1 MREKLLIIFV
11 GLLLI
16 LTLSVYAEDTFLCGT
31 TDNTKD
37 YSCEKG
43 SRTELSDKGFSCAPA
58 ASCNKKNCCGDV
70 SGIYCCRKLC
80 DIDFGSDGFGC
91 QDGKYEELAAKYGC
105 KSKETRCDKDK
116 FCCGKGLSYC
126 CNIKSEKIV
135 KTSEFLELIKKEYS
149 DFLGINTIHESETY
163 RYKDLQEKSF
173 DFNLKAE
180 ALYSEA
186 IGYKEIALARRDFL
200 GVLSRDDEKEN
211 EAKINTKEDTG
222 SKSGGDSTAKIDE
235 TTQTEKGEDVV
246 VKTKSGNEKSG
257 NEIIKEENIYT
268 NAIII
273 DVDLSI
279 KNLRIY
285 YTKDHWEWC
294 ETNRRNN
301 ECDGD
306 YNVVAKNSP
315 SDEDYINLLKP
326 LIDKNFDDGVD
337 ALLFEF
343 MKSKLKNPGDDFILL
358 APKKLNVY
366 NYDKIEVT
374 ISGDDINLELNGDVV
389 CSKIG
394 KAVYSPSSGVGMG
407 ETPGGALY
415 IRPIVGKNAK
425 KLDNFNN
432 CAIKLIKEYFKK
444 K

>member
-91 QDGKYEELAAKYGC
+91 QDGKYEELAGKYGC

-135 KTSEFLELIKKEYS
+135 KTSEFLELIKKEYG
-149 DFLGINTIHESETY
+149 DFLIINTIHESETY
-163 RYKDLQEKSF
+163 RYKDLQEKGF

-186 IGYKEIALARRDFL
+186 IGYKEIASARRDFL
-200 GVLSRDDEKEN
+200 GVPFRDDEKKN
-211 EAKINTKEDTG
+211 KVIINTNEDNKESTG
-222 SKSGGDSTAKIDE
+222 DNTTKIDE
-235 TTQTEKGEDVV
+235 TTTQVQENPDNSVSKNKNG
-246 VKTKSGNEKSG
+246 
-257 NEIIKEENIYT
+257 ENIYT
-268 NAIII
+268 NAVII
-273 DVDLSI
+273 DVDLSM

-285 YTKDHWEWC
+285 YAKDHWEWC
-294 ETNRRNN
+294 ETKRF
-301 ECDGD
+301 DGD
-306 YNVVAKNSP
+306 DECNGNYNKITKDSP
-315 SDEDYINLLKP
+315 SDEEYMNLLKP

-343 MKSKLKNPGDDFILL
+343 MNGKLKNPGGDFILFG
-358 APKKLNVY
+358 PKKLNDF
-366 NYDKIEVT
+366 DKIGIT
-374 ISGDDINLELNGDVV
+374 LAGDYLNLEVNDVV
-389 CSKIG
+389 SCSKIG
-394 KAVYSPSSGVGMG
+394 QGFDSPIPSV
-407 ETPGGALY
+407 GGAAPGLPQLY
-415 IRPIVGKNAK
+415 IKPVVIKNAK
-425 KLDNFNN
+425 KLDNYNN